1 MPEANLTEKVS
12 VNINSSTLSAIDL
25 LVDQGYFS
33 NRSDFINQAIRQSID
48 QKQPVIERAIQQ
60 KKQAGAENDIW
71 FFGVYHLEQ
80 AFLERMRA
88 EGRTIRIKGYGVLLI
103 PADCTEELLAA
114 VVECIEVRG
123 AVRGSERLKKH
134 YQVK

>member
-1 MPEANLTEKVS
+1 MTAENLTEKVS

-60 KKQAGAENDIW
+60 KEQAVAENDIW
-71 FFGVYHLEQ
+71 FFGVYLLER

-88 EGRTIRIKGYGVLLI
+88 KGRTLRIRGYGVLLI
-103 PADCTEELLAA
+103 PADCTEELIAA
-114 VVECIEVRG
+114 VVERIEVRG
-123 AVRGSERLKKH
+123 TVRCSERLKNH
-134 YQVK
+134 YQLK